1 MPNLYQKALLT
12 TYANGEYAYLLDM
25 KTPHDFELKVSQLD
39 DKLLQF
45 MLIQLGQE
53 DDSKAEFQDIL
64 LALGSLEKVLDAL
77 KNHGSRG
84 SYGTK
89 KA

>member
-1 MPNLYQKALLT
+1 MPNLYQQALLKA
-12 TYANGEYAYLLDM
+12 YANGEYAYLLDM

-39 DKLLQF
+39 DTLLQF

-53 DDSKAEFQDIL
+53 DDTNTDMKDVL
-64 LALGSLEKVLDAL
+64 LALQSLEKVLESL
-77 KNHGSRG
+77 RNHGARG

-89 KA
+89 AV